1 MPEQNENSSKLSEFM
16 KKKISDKSKNKKI
29 SNITGQKKNNV
40 KANSDDKEKNQEDL
54 SEEEQL
60 EEAKKAS
67 RNKAAQQDQSGMI
80 KKMIIENIIKYT
92 LLTALLVLFAIG
104 LIKFGP
110 AMVKFFNGLLSKIL
124 FSAISR

>member
-29 SNITGQKKNNV
+29 SNASGQNKNNN
-40 KANSDDKEKNQEDL
+40 KAGSDDKEQSPDDL

-67 RNKAAQQDQSGMI
+67 RNKSAQQDQSGMI

-104 LIKFGP
+104 IIKFGP
-110 AMVKFFNGLLSKIL
+110 AMVKFFNGLISKML